1 MMPWIIVTVL
11 VIICLALLAEL
22 ARVKEDFADERRRLK
37 DEAEYLRLQ
46 ISALEKRLAKK
57 AARKEAIRKH
67 ESE

>member
-22 ARVKEDFADERRRLK
+22 ARVKEEYSEERQRLT

-46 ISALEKRLAKK
+46 ISGLECRLKLERK
-57 AARKEAIRKH
+57 MKEAK
-67 ESE
+67 E